1 VSKHAITGL
10 TRSISLDGRAF
21 DIACGQIDLGNAASE
36 MASATA
42 RGAPQA
48 NGTVMPEPRFDPC
61 QVGEAISYM
70 ARLPLDTN
78 VQFIT
83 LMATK
88 MPYIGRG

>member
-10 TRSISLDGRAF
+10 ARSISLDGRAF

-48 NGTVMPEPRFDPC
+48 EPMFNPC
-61 QVGEAISYM
+61 HVGEAISYM